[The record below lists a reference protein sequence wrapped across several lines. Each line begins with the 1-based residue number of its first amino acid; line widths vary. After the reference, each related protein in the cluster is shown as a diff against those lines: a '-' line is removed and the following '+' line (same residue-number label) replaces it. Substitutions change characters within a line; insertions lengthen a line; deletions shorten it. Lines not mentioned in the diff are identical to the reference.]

1 MFLLLQLNRIK
12 LYTSLKK
19 VTRKCTMNKTRLI
32 FISGMIW
39 TIVGCSLSI
48 LGTIFLSR
56 AGALPL
62 ILLALPI
69 GYAKG
74 RFIMKKSAMRQLSR
88 LSTLKEASLKDLFS
102 RGYVLLLA
110 IMMCLGFLLRFCPLM
125 LRGTIDIAVGF
136 ALIIGSLNFYKV
148 KKEAV

>member
-1 MFLLLQLNRIK
+1 
-12 LYTSLKK
+12 
-19 VTRKCTMNKTRLI
+19 MNKTRLI